1 MKLLKLLDLGGG
13 GYWADNWNTLCHRL
27 ALMACLIASLISCGG
42 YWADNWNVLDGTIVL
57 LSLFEILVTE
67 VLTVF
72 ADGEIPQ
79 LSFLRMLRLLRIAR
93 ALRLMKVR

>member
-1 MKLLKLLDLGGG
+1 
-13 GYWADNWNTLCHRL
+13 
-27 ALMACLIASLISCGG
+27 MACLIVSLIRCGG

-93 ALRLMKVR
+93 ALRLMKVRGLHAGRYWPTLHASAHHSASRA